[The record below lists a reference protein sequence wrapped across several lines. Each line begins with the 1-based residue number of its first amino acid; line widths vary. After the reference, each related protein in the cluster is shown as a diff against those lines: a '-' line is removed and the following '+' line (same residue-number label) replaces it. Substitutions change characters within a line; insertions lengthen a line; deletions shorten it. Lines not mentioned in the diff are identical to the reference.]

1 MSLLQAY
8 KNSLTAQRVDIQA
21 SFTRFRSIRAF
32 MGVYNISAN
41 KVFLTFSNS
50 DNFGNT
56 QKVGKAVLSKI
67 CVFQSSLDF
76 DTQFNAF
83 LLA

>member
-1 MSLLQAY
+1 MSLLQVY
-8 KNSLTAQRVDIQA
+8 KNSLTAQRADIQA
-21 SFTRFRSIRAF
+21 NFTRFRSIRAF
-32 MGVYNISAN
+32 MGVYHISAN

-50 DNFGNT
+50 NNFENT
-56 QKVGKAVLSKI
+56 QKVGKAVLLKI
-67 CVFQSSLDF
+67 CVFNCATDF

>member
-8 KNSLTAQRVDIQA
+8 KNSLTAQRADIQA
-21 SFTRFRSIRAF
+21 NFNRFKSIRAF
-32 MGVYNISAN
+32 MAVYNISTN
-41 KVFLTFSNS
+41 KVFLTFGNDNS
-50 DNFGNT
+50 FGNT